1 MASGLH
7 ISINAEKVFDL
18 GPVSISNSI
27 LTTWIVSIVVFL
39 LCAKIYKHFSNAKM
53 TQKPSRFQSLI
64 EMIIESLFN
73 LVQGIAGDNKKARI
87 FFPLI
92 STFFLFILLSNWSGL
107 IPGVG
112 TIGFR
117 EVEKE
122 ETHSEETVSIE
133 AHKEALPQEITTHQA
148 EEKKAVEENSH
159 DAAVEN
165 AVESVATTAAATT
178 HDETSSEH
186 GAFVPY
192 FRGPTADLNT
202 TLALAV
208 FAMISVQVAGF
219 KFLGFHYSSKFFN
232 FKGPIDFFVGILELS
247 SEFSKIISFAF
258 RLFGNIFAGEVLLT
272 VMAFLMPLF
281 GPIPFLGLEVF
292 VGLVQ
297 ALVFSML
304 ALVFMNLATMGH
316 GESH

>member
-7 ISINAEKVFDL
+7 ISINAEKVFDVASV
-18 GPVSISNSI
+18 PITNSI
-27 LTTWIVSIVVFL
+27 LTTWVVSIIIFAV
-39 LCAKIYKHFSNAKM
+39 CAKIYTHFSKVK
-53 TQKPSRFQSLI
+53 TSQKPSRFQSLI

-117 EVEKE
+117 EAEKVAA
-122 ETHSEETVSIE
+122 HSEEVALVETHEE
-133 AHKEALPQEITTHQA
+133 AVPVE
-148 EEKKAVEENSH
+148 VEENSH
-159 DAAVEN
+159 ATKEEKAIEEDSHETSTE
-165 AVESVATTAAATT
+165 ESVATIAAVEAS
-178 HDETSSEH
+178 HEGGSGEH
-186 GAFVPY
+186 GTFVPY

-208 FAMISVQVAGF
+208 FAMVSVQIAGF
-219 KFLGFHYSSKFFN
+219 KFLGFHYPSKFFN
-232 FKGPIDFFVGILELS
+232 FKSPIEFFVGILELS
-247 SEFSKIISFAF
+247 SEFSKVISFAF

>member
-1 MASGLH
+1 MASELH
-7 ISINAEKVFDL
+7 ISINAEKVFDVA
-18 GPVSISNSI
+18 GIPVSNSI
-27 LTTWIVSIVVFL
+27 LTTWIVSLIIFFICSKIFKSFSV
-39 LCAKIYKHFSNAKM
+39 AKIN
-53 TQKPSRFQSLI
+53 QKPNRFQSLV
-64 EMIIESLFN
+64 EMIIEGLFN
-73 LVQGIAGDNKKARI
+73 LVQSIAGSNKKARI

-92 STFFLFILLSNWSGL
+92 STFFIFILLSNWSGL

-112 TIGFR
+112 TIGFK
-117 EVEKE
+117 ETAKVE
-122 ETHSEETVSIE
+122 
-133 AHKEALPQEITTHQA
+133 
-148 EEKKAVEENSH
+148 
-159 DAAVEN
+159 AVEN
-165 AVESVATTAAATT
+165 HALTEEEGVVAVEPSAADAVHAESQELVAETNPDSITEEPAHEESV
-178 HDETSSEH
+178 EEH
-186 GAFVPY
+186 SKFVPY

-208 FAMISVQVAGF
+208 FAMVSVQIAGF
-219 KFLGFHYSSKFFN
+219 KFLGFHYSAKFFN

>member
-1 MASGLH
+1 M
-7 ISINAEKVFDL
+7 
-18 GPVSISNSI
+18 
-27 LTTWIVSIVVFL
+27 
-39 LCAKIYKHFSNAKM
+39 
-53 TQKPSRFQSLI
+53 
-64 EMIIESLFN
+64 LF
-73 LVQGIAGDNKKARI
+73 R
-87 FFPLI
+87 
-92 STFFLFILLSNWSGL
+92 S
-107 IPGVG
+107 
-112 TIGFR
+112 
-117 EVEKE
+117 
-122 ETHSEETVSIE
+122 
-133 AHKEALPQEITTHQA
+133 
-148 EEKKAVEENSH
+148 
-159 DAAVEN
+159 
-165 AVESVATTAAATT
+165 
-178 HDETSSEH
+178 
-186 GAFVPY
+186 

-208 FAMISVQVAGF
+208 FAMVSVQIAGF

-232 FKGPIDFFVGILELS
+232 FKGPIDFFVGLLELS

-292 VGLVQ
+292 VVLVQ